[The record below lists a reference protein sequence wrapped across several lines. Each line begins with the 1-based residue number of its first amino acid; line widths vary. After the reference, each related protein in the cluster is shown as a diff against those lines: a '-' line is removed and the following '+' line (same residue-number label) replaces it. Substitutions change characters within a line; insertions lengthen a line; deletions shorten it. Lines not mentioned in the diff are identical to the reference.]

1 MTEAKRQWSQLSASW
16 IQTGMLACTIIAALL
31 YVGRRD
37 QQLEATTIQVKELSS
52 IVTDLAKT
60 QVSLS
65 IRSEQSESRLLDIIA
80 RIERLERNK
89 L

>member
-1 MTEAKRQWSQLSASW
+1 MNEERRQWSQLMASW